1 MNCNTLKQLDFVI
14 SFIAVTG
21 TSCTK
26 VSILLFYRRLVDGV
40 FSRRL
45 KWSVW
50 SAILFVVLYNVAFIA
65 FSLAECTPV
74 QSSWKALEPT
84 YHGAHKCVSP
94 RAVEVSAIAISAIS
108 VITDLTTVTLPAVL
122 LFTMTKIRF
131 SRRQRIAL
139 IVIFCF
145 GYL

>member
-1 MNCNTLKQLDFVI
+1 VI
-14 SFIAVTG
+14 SLIAVTG

-45 KWSVW
+45 KWSLW
-50 SAILFVVLYNVAFIA
+50 SAILFVVLYNIGFIA

-94 RAVEVSAIAISAIS
+94 QAVQLSAIIISAIS
-108 VITDLTTVTLPAVL
+108 VITDFVTVTLPAVL
-122 LFTMTKIRF
+122 LFTMTKIKF
-131 SRRQRIAL
+131 SRRQHIAL
-139 IVIFCF
+139 IIIFFF